1 MYVCVTGDPGS
12 QGCTIVGLD
21 ILGTRHSKVF
31 NLLLER
37 MSFSLDNSG
46 VVVCGGIM
54 NERCQP
60 DNSGRQAAL
69 KPNLYP
75 TDVLNILVET
85 GGFRIITSSTSQQQ
99 NIGGVSCS
107 HVVWTLEK

>member
-1 MYVCVTGDPGS
+1 MNDYSNV
-12 QGCTIVGLD
+12 D
-21 ILGTRHSKVF
+21 ISRS
-31 NLLLER
+31 
-37 MSFSLDNSG
+37 SFRGIPPNSIFL
-46 VVVCGGIM
+46 VVSGGIM